1 MNLPLLSSLLAL
13 FTRML
18 GACRDPR
25 PRADARHLALA
36 FLCTEGPKTITNA
49 LRWRGHSDQDWSSDY
64 RFFSHV
70 DWPVHDLFAPILA
83 DAATQQLQRPG
94 PFFAAQDDTLLRK
107 TGKCLPGTAYARDPL
122 GPHFQVNLVWGQRFL
137 QTSLCLQPGGPTHP
151 WRAVPVN
158 FTHVP
163 PLKPPPPATPEQKAA
178 VKEARKK
185 QNLCTAANQELF
197 WLRSQLDRLPGG
209 SDRLLVTGVDGG
221 YTNRRYLRTLPPRT
235 DVVGRL
241 RKDARLRAYLPP
253 DQRQGARKYGDPL
266 PTPEAYLRDDTLPWQ
281 EFPVFVAGQVRTLK
295 YKVIESVCW
304 PGGTLDRPLRL
315 IVIKA
320 AGYRLRKHSRLLYR
334 QPAFL
339 IATALTLPVEQ
350 LIEAFLARWEVEVN
364 FRDEKT
370 VVGVGQAQVRNPL
383 SVGRAPAFLVAAYAA
398 LLLASITV
406 FGDRRT
412 AAFAPLPKWRR
423 DHPVRPSI
431 GDLIALLRTEA
442 KAYRD

>member
-1 MNLPLLSSLLAL
+1 MNLPVLSSLLAL
-13 FTRML
+13 LTRML
-18 GACRDPR
+18 GACPDPR

-36 FLCTEGPKTITNA
+36 LLCTQGPKTITNA
-49 LRWRGHSDQDWSSDY
+49 LRWLGHTAQDWSSDY
-64 RFFSHV
+64 RWFSAV
-70 DWPVHDLFAPILA
+70 DWPVHDLFAPLLA
-83 DAATQQLQRPG
+83 HAATHQLQRPG
-94 PFFAAQDDTLLRK
+94 PFLAAQDDTLLRK
-107 TGKCLPGTAYARDPL
+107 TGKRLPGTAYARDPL
-122 GPHFQVNLVWGQRFL
+122 GPRFQVNLVWGQRFL

-151 WRAVPVN
+151 WRAVPVG

-163 PLKPPPPATPEQKAA
+163 PLKPPPRATPEQQAA

-185 QNLCTAANQELF
+185 QNLCTAARQELF
-197 WLRSQLDRLPGG
+197 WLRNQLDLLPGG
-209 SDRLLVTGVDGG
+209 YDRLLVTGVDGG
-221 YTNRRYLRTLPPRT
+221 YTNRRYLRSLPPRT
-235 DVVGRL
+235 DVVGRI
-241 RKDARLRAYLPP
+241 RKDAKLRAYLPA
-253 DQRQGARKYGDPL
+253 DQRHGARKYADPL

-320 AGYRLRKHSRLLYR
+320 AGYRLRKGSRLLYR

-339 IATALTLPVEQ
+339 ITTSLTAPIEQ
-350 LIEAFLARWEVEVN
+350 LIQAYLARWEVEVN

-370 VVGVGQAQVRNPL
+370 VVGVGQAQVRNPC

-398 LLLASITV
+398 LLLASITA

-412 AAFAPLPKWRR
+412 GAFAPLPKWRR
-423 DHPVRPSI
+423 DQPVRPSI

-442 KAYRD
+442 KAYRN

>member
-1 MNLPLLSSLLAL
+1 
-13 FTRML
+13 
-18 GACRDPR
+18 
-25 PRADARHLALA
+25 
-36 FLCTEGPKTITNA
+36 
-49 LRWRGHSDQDWSSDY
+49 
-64 RFFSHV
+64 
-70 DWPVHDLFAPILA
+70 
-83 DAATQQLQRPG
+83 
-94 PFFAAQDDTLLRK
+94 
-107 TGKCLPGTAYARDPL
+107 L
-122 GPHFQVNLVWGQRFL
+122 GPRFQVNLVWGQRFL

-151 WRAVPVN
+151 WRAVPVG

-163 PLKPPPPATPEQKAA
+163 PLKPPPRATPEQQAA

-185 QNLCTAANQELF
+185 QNLCTAARQELF
-197 WLRSQLDRLPGG
+197 WLRNQLDLLPGG
-209 SDRLLVTGVDGG
+209 YDRLLVTGVDGG
-221 YTNRRYLRTLPPRT
+221 YTNRRYLRSLPPRT
-235 DVVGRL
+235 DVVGRI
-241 RKDARLRAYLPP
+241 RKDAKLRAYLPA
-253 DQRQGARKYGDPL
+253 DQRHGARKYADPL

-320 AGYRLRKHSRLLYR
+320 AGYRLRKGSRLLYR

-339 IATALTLPVEQ
+339 ITTSLTAPIEQ
-350 LIEAFLARWEVEVN
+350 LIQAYLARWEVEVN

-370 VVGVGQAQVRNPL
+370 VVGVGQAQVRNPC

-398 LLLASITV
+398 LLLASITA

-412 AAFAPLPKWRR
+412 GAFAPLPKWRR
-423 DHPVRPSI
+423 DQPVRPSI

-442 KAYRD
+442 KAYRN